1 MVYCCA
7 SRRVQRTTSGPAVC
21 PTAWSDRPG
30 CGSELV
36 CWLCLPLGA
45 WPLLVCPCKGGGR
58 FTFFT
63 RCQPILWSSADI
75 NLLSSDSVKFWR
87 YVPGAGLPRWHLW
100 WRTQLSVQET
110 DAGFDREDFLE
121 EGTTTHSSI
130 LAWKTPWTEE
140 PGGAAAQEVTKCQT
154 RLKWLS
160 THPHLE
166 FVSDS
171 AG

>member
-87 YVPGAGLPRWHLW
+87 YVPGAGLPRWHSW

-110 DAGFDREDFLE
+110 DAGSIPGLGRSPGGGHGNPLQCSFLE
-121 EGTTTHSSI
+121 N
-130 LAWKTPWTEE
+130 LVDR
-140 PGGAAAQEVTKCQT
+140 GACGLWSTGHKELDAA
-154 RLKWLS
+154 
-160 THPHLE
+160 
-166 FVSDS
+166 
-171 AG
+171 